1 MDFGRKPNKT
11 INSKAFQSVRRSV
24 LKTARFISITRI
36 LFFMLIFL
44 TAFQINVCAQD
55 EKQPV
60 SDQANPTEHSFSR
73 QGKIAVH
80 TEKVEAA
87 GKKIGQGVDRISE
100 WASRH
105 LGNWTN
111 AELFSGITWLKM
123 LVCLFLIALVILI
136 ERIVQL
142 LLVQT
147 KLKNLPA
154 EEVMVPWSKLFLR
167 ALSKPLTLLIWVYGI
182 YLAISPL
189 FIHFESAEG
198 YNLVNSVAKRAADIG
213 GTIAI
218 IWFLIRLVQLIDVRL
233 KIWASATE
241 STIDDMLAPLV
252 GKILR
257 VFIIVVG
264 GIFLLQN
271 LTGIEIGPLL
281 ASLGI
286 GGLAF
291 ALAAKE
297 SIANLF
303 GTMTILFDKPFQ
315 VGERIIIENTDGV
328 VESVGF
334 RSTRIRTLTGH
345 LVSIPNEKAVNTV
358 VENIGRRPY
367 IRWLTNIGITYD
379 TSPEKVERAVE
390 IISNILKN
398 HEGYQEDFPPRAFF
412 NGFNDCSLNILVLAW
427 YHPPN
432 YWDFQAW
439 LQRTCLE
446 ILTAFQKEG
455 IDFAFPSRTL
465 YLAND
470 NKRQLM
476 LRMLKGEG

>member
-1 MDFGRKPNKT
+1 MKKT
-11 INSKAFQSVRRSV
+11 CF
-24 LKTARFISITRI
+24 RFITKLL
-36 LFFMLIFL
+36 LFVLIFL
-44 TAFQINVCAQD
+44 TALQINVAAQD
-55 EKQPV
+55 EKNPD
-60 SDQANPTEHSFSR
+60 SAQADSSESSVAR
-73 QGKIAVH
+73 QGKTAIH
-80 TEKVEAA
+80 TEKVDTA
-87 GKKIGQGVDRISE
+87 GERIGQGVDQIGE
-100 WASRH
+100 WASNH
-105 LGNWTN
+105 LGKWTN
-111 AELFSGITWLKM
+111 AELFYGITWLKM
-123 LVCLFLIALVILI
+123 LICLFLITLVVLI

-142 LLVQT
+142 LIQA
-147 KLKNLPA
+147 KLKNLPG
-154 EEVMVPWSKLFLR
+154 EEVIVPWSKLFLR

-189 FIHFESAEG
+189 FIHFQAAEG
-198 YNLVNSVAKRAADIG
+198 DNLVNVVAKKAADIG

-218 IWFLIRLVQLIDVRL
+218 IWFLFSLVQLIDVRL
-233 KIWASATE
+233 KKWASATE
-241 STIDDMLAPLV
+241 SAIDDMLAPLV
-252 GKILR
+252 GKVLR
-257 VFIIVVG
+257 VFIIAVG
-264 GIFLLQN
+264 GIFLIQN
-271 LTGIEIGPLL
+271 LTGIEMGPLL

-303 GTMTILFDKPFQ
+303 GTLTILFDKPFQ
-315 VGERIIIENTDGV
+315 VGERIIIESTDGV

-345 LVSIPNEKAVNTV
+345 QVSIPNEKAVNTV

-379 TSPEKVERAVE
+379 TPPEKVVRAVE
-390 IISNILKN
+390 IISNILEN
-398 HEGYQEDFPPRAFF
+398 HEGYRKDFPPRVFF

-427 YHPPN
+427 YHPPD

-439 LQRTCLE
+439 LQKTCLE
-446 ILTAFQKEG
+446 ILTAFQKDG
-455 IDFAFPSRTL
+455 IDFAFPSRTI

-470 NKRQLM
+470 DKRQLM

>member
-1 MDFGRKPNKT
+1 
-11 INSKAFQSVRRSV
+11 
-24 LKTARFISITRI
+24 LKIARLISIPKI
-36 LFFMLIFL
+36 LFFVIIFL
-44 TAFQINVCAQD
+44 AALQINAGAQD
-55 EKQPV
+55 EKQSG
-60 SDQANPTEHSFSR
+60 SDQAKYTENPIAG

-80 TEKVEAA
+80 TEKVDTA
-87 GKKIGQGVDRISE
+87 GKKIGKEVDRISE
-100 WASRH
+100 GASRY
-105 LGNWTN
+105 LGKWTDV
-111 AELFSGITWLKM
+111 ELFSGITWLKM
-123 LVCLFLIALVILI
+123 IICLFLVTLVILI

-142 LLVQT
+142 LVQI

-154 EEVMVPWSKLFLR
+154 EEVMIPWPKLLLR
-167 ALSKPLTLLIWVYGI
+167 ALSKPMTLMIWVYGI

-189 FIHFESAEG
+189 FIHFQSAEG
-198 YNLVNSVAKRAADIG
+198 DNLVNVVARKAADIG

-218 IWFLIRLVQLIDVRL
+218 IWFFFRLVQLIDVRI
-233 KIWASATE
+233 KKWASATE
-241 STIDDMLAPLV
+241 STIDDMLAPMV

-257 VFIIVVG
+257 VFIIAVG
-264 GIFLLQN
+264 GIFLVQN

-303 GTMTILFDKPFQ
+303 GTLTILFDKPFQ
-315 VGERIIIENTDGV
+315 VGERIIISDTDGV

-358 VENIGRRPY
+358 VENIGRRPH

-379 TSPEKVERAVE
+379 TPTEKVERAVE
-390 IISNILKN
+390 IISNILEN
-398 HEGYQEDFPPRAFF
+398 HEGYKEDFPPRVFF
-412 NGFNDCSLNILVLAW
+412 NGFNDSSLNILVIAW

-446 ILTAFQKEG
+446 ILKAFQKEK

-470 NKRQLM
+470 DKRQLM
-476 LRMLKGEG
+476 LKMIKGEG

>member
-1 MDFGRKPNKT
+1 LK
-11 INSKAFQSVRRSV
+11 IVRS
-24 LKTARFISITRI
+24 ISITKI
-36 LFFMLIFL
+36 LFFVLIFL
-44 TAFQINVCAQD
+44 TAFQINVAAQS
-55 EKQPV
+55 EKQAD
-60 SDQANPTEHSFSR
+60 SDQINSPEQSITG
-73 QGKIAVH
+73 QGKIAAH
-80 TEKVEAA
+80 TEKVDAA

-100 WASRH
+100 GVSRYLGKWA
-105 LGNWTN
+105 N

-123 LVCLFLIALVILI
+123 IICLFLITLVILI

-142 LLVQT
+142 LLQA

-154 EEVMVPWSKLFLR
+154 EEVMIPWSKLFIR
-167 ALSKPLTLLIWVYGI
+167 ALSKPMTLLIWVYGI

-189 FIHFESAEG
+189 FIHFQTVEG
-198 YNLVNSVAKRAADIG
+198 YNFVNVVAKRAADIG

-233 KIWASATE
+233 KKWASASE

-264 GIFLLQN
+264 GIFLVQN
-271 LTGIEIGPLL
+271 LTGIKIGPLL

-303 GTMTILFDKPFQ
+303 GTLTILLDKPFQ

-358 VENIGRRPY
+358 VENIGRRPH

-379 TSPEKVERAVE
+379 TTPEKTERAVE
-390 IISNILKN
+390 IISNILEN
-398 HEGYQEDFPPRAFF
+398 HEGYQADFPPRAFF
-412 NGFNDCSLNILVLAW
+412 NGFNDWSLNICVIVW

-446 ILTAFQKEG
+446 ILKAFQKEG

-470 NKRQLM
+470 DKRQLM
-476 LRMLKGEG
+476 LKMIKGEG

>member
-1 MDFGRKPNKT
+1 M
-11 INSKAFQSVRRSV
+11 
-24 LKTARFISITRI
+24 TRT
-36 LFFMLIFL
+36 LFFGVIFL
-44 TAFQINVCAQD
+44 AALQINAGAQD
-55 EKQPV
+55 EKQPG
-60 SDQANPTEHSFSR
+60 SDQAKSSDSSIAR
-73 QGKIAVH
+73 QGTTAVH
-80 TEKVEAA
+80 TEKVDAA
-87 GKKIGQGVDRISE
+87 GEKIGQEVDRISE
-100 WASRH
+100 GASRY
-105 LGNWTN
+105 LGEWTN
-111 AELFSGITWLKM
+111 VELFSGITWLKM
-123 LVCLFLIALVILI
+123 IICLFLVTLVILI

-142 LLVQT
+142 LVQA

-154 EEVMVPWSKLFLR
+154 DEVMIPWSKLLLR
-167 ALSKPLTLLIWVYGI
+167 ALSKPMTLMIWVYGI
-182 YLAISPL
+182 YLAIAPL
-189 FIHFESAEG
+189 FIHFQTSEG
-198 YNLVNSVAKRAADIG
+198 DNLVNVVARKAADIG

-218 IWFLIRLVQLIDVRL
+218 IWFFFRLVQLIDVRI
-233 KIWASATE
+233 KKWASATE
-241 STIDDMLAPLV
+241 STIDDMLAPMV

-257 VFIIVVG
+257 VFIIAVG
-264 GIFLLQN
+264 GIFLIQN

-303 GTMTILFDKPFQ
+303 GTLTILFDKPFQ
-315 VGERIIIENTDGV
+315 VGERIIISDTDGV

-358 VENIGRRPY
+358 VENIGRRPH

-379 TSPEKVERAVE
+379 TPTEKVERAVE
-390 IISNILKN
+390 IISNILEN
-398 HEGYQEDFPPRAFF
+398 HEGYQEDFPPRVFF
-412 NGFNDCSLNILVLAW
+412 NGFNDSSLNILVAAW

-432 YWDFQAW
+432 YWDFQTW

-446 ILTAFQKEG
+446 ILKAFQKEK

-470 NKRQLM
+470 DKRQLM
-476 LRMLKGEG
+476 LKMIKGEG